1 MKRIITLCFVIT
13 TCLISAQGN
22 YEKGMQKAFELWE
35 MDKTDEAL
43 NLFERIAKAEKDNW
57 LPHYYI
63 AQINSLKSWGVTDE
77 AVIKAQLDKAQE
89 HLDIAMAL
97 SENNPELMVIQ
108 AQVLTNWIAYDGS
121 TYGMKYSAKITE
133 LYNKAMAIAPE
144 NPRVAFGKVEWEM
157 GSARYFGQD
166 TTPFCKKMEATLEL
180 FENFKAE
187 SQFHP
192 NWGKGRAKQVIADC
206 K

>member
-1 MKRIITLCFVIT
+1 MKRIISIGFIA
-13 TCLISAQGN
+13 IASIAIAQGN
-22 YEKGMQKAFELWE
+22 YEKGMRKAFELWE
-35 MDKTDEAL
+35 AKKVDEAV
-43 NLFERIAKAEKDNW
+43 NLFERIANAEKDNW

-63 AQINSLKSWGVTDE
+63 AQINSIKSWGVTDE
-77 AVIKAQLDKAQE
+77 AIISTQLEKAQE

-97 SENNPELMVIQ
+97 SENNPELLVIQ
-108 AQVLTNWIAYDGS
+108 AQVLTNWIAYDGM

-133 LYNKAMAIAPE
+133 LYKKALTIAPE

-166 TTPFCKKMEATLEL
+166 TAPFCKKMESTLAL
-180 FENFKAE
+180 FEAFKIKSE
-187 SQFHP
+187 FHP
-192 NWGKGRAKQVIADC
+192 NWGEKRAKQAIANC